1 MIFYLIHGFLG
12 LSWYIQTNA
21 IGIVILNKKIPINQ
35 KAGICSPNKRKGNDK
50 INDRLAA
57 GRADAIVNALKTQY
71 GISESRISFDSKG
84 SRVQPFAD
92 NDMNR
97 VSICIAE

>member
-1 MIFYLIHGFLG
+1 MIHGFLG

-50 INDRLAA
+50 INDQIQIFIHQYLS
-57 GRADAIVNALKTQY
+57 AIIHQNAFQSVIAKVNHKTIEIQTFQ
-71 GISESRISFDSKG
+71 E
-84 SRVQPFAD
+84 
-92 NDMNR
+92 
-97 VSICIAE
+97 